1 MREYLPFRK
10 NCQIIWC
17 IALIFIFSWV
27 SIQLAA
33 QNLREQEK
41 KGSNNQA
48 QRNDM
53 IWVLP

>member
-1 MREYLPFRK
+1 MEYLPFRK